1 MDVNKHISE
10 DVNKGVSEDILNKIK
25 TICEE
30 CKDVHDNFSR
40 RNHTLISTRVDEKK
54 KMNII
59 YEEDFKL
66 HLSKKLKRLN
76 NKLKILQIKYSTYK
90 KWYDRFNI
98 LIILISSLLSIF
110 EALRIEVNDRIQ
122 GNLELELFFNMVPI
136 GISSI
141 ITCSAAI
148 VKFKKYQDKM
158 ENMQYTREKV
168 ILAISKIKRVQESLW
183 FNNDYEFESIKKK
196 YLEDVYSV
204 YSESNSE
211 LDRDTKYTDLHKI
224 KGNNDVK
231 KGDDYLMRIY

>member
-1 MDVNKHISE
+1 MNFRFMMLACS
-10 DVNKGVSEDILNKIK
+10 K
-25 TICEE
+25 TEM
-30 CKDVHDNFSR
+30 KR
-40 RNHTLISTRVDEKK
+40 
-54 KMNII
+54 
-59 YEEDFKL
+59 KL

-211 LDRDTKYTDLHKI
+211 LDRHTKYTDLHKI

>member
-1 MDVNKHISE
+1 
-10 DVNKGVSEDILNKIK
+10 
-25 TICEE
+25 
-30 CKDVHDNFSR
+30 
-40 RNHTLISTRVDEKK
+40 
-54 KMNII
+54 MNII

-211 LDRDTKYTDLHKI
+211 LDRHTKYTDLHKI